1 MLMMMT
7 MMLISTGTFRWLG
20 THRSCQTTTA
30 VSAARCASREEQLFS
45 SLVHLSSGAFKSFPL
60 FLWKCVTQYHDLLQT
75 GSVEGS
81 SRAAS
86 GQERVPPLRSGGLHP
101 APPPLLQPPCPTHT
115 QTEEK
120 ESKRIFP
127 RQRQSCPPTDLQTG
141 HSTLVAKREP
151 WKRL

>member
-1 MLMMMT
+1 MMMIMKLQFQVARYT
-7 MMLISTGTFRWLG
+7 PVLSDNNRSLSCTVRQQRGATVQFSRTFVL
-20 THRSCQTTTA
+20 
-30 VSAARCASREEQLFS
+30 RCFSRGSFFFAP
-45 SLVHLSSGAFKSFPL
+45 VLSPNAN
-60 FLWKCVTQYHDLLQT
+60 HDLLQT

-86 GQERVPPLRSGGLHP
+86 GQERVSPLRSGGLHP

-127 RQRQSCPPTDLQTG
+127 RQRQPCPPTDLQAG